1 MSDTSYL
8 VKVQTY
14 DDVGPLRLLI
24 YHFQEVNMAD
34 VCGGFAVKAKTIPQT
49 TAKPAEQFSAFLI
62 YGYGRGQRPQ
72 PRR

>member
-1 MSDTSYL
+1 MSDTRYL

-24 YHFQEVNMAD
+24 HHFQEVNMAD
-34 VCGGFAVKAKTIPQT
+34 VCRGIAVKAKTKPKT
-49 TAKPAEQFSAFLI
+49 TAKQFSAFLT
-62 YGYGRGQRPQ
+62 YGYGRGQRLQ